1 MAQLKDVLEIEW
13 KRIPQGPHNIIY
25 LFPEGTF
32 YRAYEWSAWLCC
44 RYMNQFK
51 ATRREQKTELK
62 DDTTAVFI
70 GFPITSLAKYLPED
84 AQVVSNDDK
93 SVAITLP
100 PGMFSVTEGD
110 ETVVEDFRQ
119 WKDAVP
125 MAQSRRTSLRDELK
139 GGAEEHPHR
148 MSEVML
154 RVLSFP
160 VEQKTPMECM
170 AFIAEVK
177 QQLASLLE
185 LT

>member
-1 MAQLKDVLEIEW
+1 MAQLKDILEIEW
-13 KRIPQGPHNIIY
+13 KRIPQGPHNTIY

-93 SVAITLP
+93 SVAITLQP
-100 PGMFSVTEGD
+100 ALSPEAEDAESL
-110 ETVVEDFRQ
+110 VEDFRQ
-119 WKDAVP
+119 WKNSVP
-125 MAQSRRTSLRDELK
+125 MAQPKRTSLRDDLK
-139 GGAEEHPHR
+139 AGAEMQPRHF
-148 MSEVML
+148 SEVML
-154 RVLSFP
+154 RILSFP

-170 AFIAEVK
+170 AFIAEIK
-177 QQLASLLE
+177 QQLASLL
-185 LT
+185 